1 MRILGVDPGL
11 TRCGLGVIDAG
22 VGRSLALV
30 EVSVAGAPA
39 TLAGPERLGRI
50 ADAVDSIFDALRPDV
65 VAIEAVFAQHNVRTV
80 MGIAQI
86 SGVIMV
92 QARSRNIDVVTYTPS
107 EVKATVTGNG
117 RADKKQVAFMVAKS
131 LGLDSPP
138 TPADAA
144 DSLAIAI
151 THARKAGA
159 ATSGAT
165 VGKPGTAA
173 QQRWAEAEKQARKR
187 T

>member
-11 TRCGLGVIDAG
+11 TRCGLGVIDTG
-22 VGRSLALV
+22 PGRTLQLV
-30 EVSVAGAPA
+30 DVSVATAAA
-39 TLAGPERLGRI
+39 TLPGPERLGRI
-50 ADAVDSIFDALRPDV
+50 ADVVDSIFDALRPDA

-92 QARSRNIDVVTYTPS
+92 QARSRNVDVVTYTPS

-131 LGLDSPP
+131 LGLHDPP
-138 TPADAA
+138 SPADAA
-144 DSLAIAI
+144 DALAIAI

-159 ATSGAT
+159 PAMGP
-165 VGKPGTAA
+165 GPGERGTAA

-187 T
+187 S